1 MSIRDFTRE
10 DIEAV
15 FKASD
20 LMLELYDRE
29 KYSRLLEGKILALL
43 FFEPSTRTRI
53 SFEVAMKRL
62 GGAVIGFAEPYM
74 SSVQKGETLIDTV
87 RVLDGY
93 ADVLVIRHPNE
104 GAARLAAEYAQHPV
118 INAGSGR
125 QEHPTQALL
134 DLYTIYKEKGA
145 IDGLCVGVMGDLRY
159 ARTVNSLLLALAN
172 FKVDVHLVSPVPFL
186 DPRPA
191 LLEEIRNKVAV
202 QLHRRLQEV
211 LPQLDVLYITRV
223 QKERFPDPSE
233 YERVRGTY
241 FVNRDTLKEAKDDLL
256 ILHPLPRVDELSID
270 VDTLPGAA
278 YFRQAHYGVIVRM
291 ALLALVLGALQ

>member
-1 MSIRDFTRE
+1 VSIRDFTRE

>member
-1 MSIRDFTRE
+1 
-10 DIEAV
+10 
-15 FKASD
+15 
-20 LMLELYDRE
+20 
-29 KYSRLLEGKILALL
+29 
-43 FFEPSTRTRI
+43 
-53 SFEVAMKRL
+53 MKRL